1 MSLSK
6 RMDPSR
12 RRFLR
17 VLGAAALP
25 GLVAAGCQVR
35 PLYGSLDMSTGEG
48 QSVPDELAAIEIE
61 PISHQYANED
71 ATRELYNELVYRF
84 ERGTTRPEKL
94 YRLKVLIDINSSEV
108 GVEQLADIP
117 AAYTTTMNATFV
129 LSDKATDKTLM
140 TGRSFATASYDF
152 SNQRFANLRARKD
165 AEERAAKAV
174 ADDIQTRI
182 AGHFA
187 SQS

>member
-6 RMDPSR
+6 KMDPSR
-12 RRFLR
+12 RSFLK
-17 VLGAAALP
+17 VLGVVALP
-25 GLVAAGCQVR
+25 GLAAAGCQVR
-35 PLYGSLDMSTGEG
+35 PLYGSLDMSTWEG

-61 PISHQYANED
+61 PISNQYSTED
-71 ATRELYNELVYRF
+71 TTRELYNELVFRF
-84 ERGTTRPEKL
+84 ERGTTRPEKR
-94 YRLKVLIDINSSEV
+94 YRLKVVIDLNSSEI

-117 AAYTTTMNATFV
+117 AAYTMTMNASFV
-129 LSDKATDKTLM
+129 LSEKATDKTLM

-152 SNQRFANLRARKD
+152 SNQRFANLRAKKD
-165 AEERAAKAV
+165 AEERAARAV
-174 ADDIQTRI
+174 ADDIQARI